1 MTTTRRV
8 RFGLLA
14 LLALAASP
22 AAAQAPKPPAESGF
36 TLRETDVRAK
46 PFLDAAAVGKLPERT
61 AVTVQQRQGGWMLVK
76 GADLEG
82 WVRMLSVR
90 LGNPDPKKNDTTFL
104 TAIGFGKRPGGAPT
118 ATTGV
123 RGFSEED
130 LKAARPSPEQ
140 LQKMDSFAMP
150 IAGAAQF
157 AAAGRLSPK
166 PVPYVDANGKPVKE
180 KK

>member
-1 MTTTRRV
+1 MTPTRMV
-8 RFGLLA
+8 RFGLFA
-14 LLALAASP
+14 LLALGTAT

-130 LKAARPSPEQ
+130 LKAAKPSPEQ
-140 LQKMDSFAMP
+140 LQKMDSFAVP

-166 PVPYVDANGKPVKE
+166 PVPYVDAAGKPVKGN
-180 KK
+180 K